1 MWWWRRARPYLQ
13 EAFARIAL
21 IPDAGGTWILPR
33 LVGPKL
39 ALALMLTA
47 DPIPAEEAQRLGL
60 VYKVFEDSS
69 FADDVASLAA
79 RIAAGPALAHRLTK
93 EAVAQSLSNGLE
105 AQLGLEATLQREA
118 GFSDDFVEG
127 IAAFREKRAPR
138 FKGR

>member
-1 MWWWRRARPYLQ
+1 MRAAP
-13 EAFARIAL
+13 
-21 IPDAGGTWILPR
+21 WILPR

-79 RIAAGPALAHRLTK
+79 RIAAGPALP
-93 EAVAQSLSNGLE
+93 
-105 AQLGLEATLQREA
+105 
-118 GFSDDFVEG
+118 
-127 IAAFREKRAPR
+127 IA
-138 FKGR
+138 